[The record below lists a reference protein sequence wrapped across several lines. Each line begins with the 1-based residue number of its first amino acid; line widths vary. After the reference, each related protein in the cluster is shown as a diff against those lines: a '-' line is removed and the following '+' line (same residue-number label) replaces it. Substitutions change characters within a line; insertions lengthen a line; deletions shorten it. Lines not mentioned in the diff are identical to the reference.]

1 MFKRR
6 VVVVNGDGEN
16 MSLYE
21 LTLSGLF
28 RVGLSFLISD
38 IEKSGISD

>member
-28 RVGLSFLISD
+28 RGLSFLISD